1 MFAMHLF
8 LLGKNDIDDKALYRA
23 AHVLPWPSQKN
34 LVCAATLKC
43 HRTNDFLIL
52 LEKGYSFCF
61 LIQQAKQA
69 RKRICEPGMVPS
81 EPPILVSCIVYLFPL
96 PRKKGYISESLLW
109 SFEPDMVSSE
119 STINALLN
127 FNDPSEAEIAMEVH
141 NDWVQSPV
149 ISSPNMGDHHYTNE
163 HKHKTKIKGPTGFKV
178 CSANPYTME
187 PANVNFQC
195 LMYLQVAHHSSSR
208 IQ

>member
-1 MFAMHLF
+1 MFAMHLL
-8 LLGKNDIDDKALYRA
+8 LLGKNDIDKALYRA

-69 RKRICEPGMVPS
+69 RKRICEPGMVPT

-96 PRKKGYISESLLW
+96 PRKKGYTSESLL
-109 SFEPDMVSSE
+109 
-119 STINALLN
+119 
-127 FNDPSEAEIAMEVH
+127 
-141 NDWVQSPV
+141 
-149 ISSPNMGDHHYTNE
+149 
-163 HKHKTKIKGPTGFKV
+163 
-178 CSANPYTME
+178 
-187 PANVNFQC
+187 
-195 LMYLQVAHHSSSR
+195 
-208 IQ
+208 